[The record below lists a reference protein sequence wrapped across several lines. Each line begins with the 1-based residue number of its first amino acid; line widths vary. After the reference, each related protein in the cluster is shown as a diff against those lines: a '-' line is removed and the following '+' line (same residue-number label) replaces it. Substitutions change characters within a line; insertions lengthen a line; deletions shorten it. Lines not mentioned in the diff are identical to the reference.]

1 MFKKIL
7 PPSMIGIIGGGQLG
21 RMMAISARAM
31 GYRIAVLDPTPDSPC
46 GMLADVEIT
55 AAFDDKDAIRKLA
68 EISDVVT
75 YEFENIDYEAL
86 TWLEENAYL
95 PQGSRVLQA
104 TQHRVT
110 EKRAIEAAGLQVAP
124 YKEVHTREELMEA
137 VVELGYPA
145 VLKTCRFGYDG
156 KGQVVLKDETALE
169 QAAALLA
176 QGDCVLEKWIPFQK
190 EISVVVARGTDG
202 HIAAFPVAENE
213 HRENI
218 LYKSI
223 VPARVDEEVKVK
235 AIEYATAIADS
246 LGLIG
251 TLAVEM
257 FLLEDGT
264 IYINELAPRP
274 HNSGHFTIDACETS
288 QFEQHIRAI
297 CGLPLGKTTL
307 WKPVV
312 MVNLLGEHVECALE
326 QTSEY
331 EDVKLHLYGKKEN
344 KEKRKMGHITILAD
358 TMEQALEREAS
369 LQIWKTDER
378 RILT

>member
-7 PPSMIGIIGGGQLG
+7 PSSMIGIIGGGQLG
-21 RMMAISARAM
+21 RMMAIAARAM

-46 GMLADVEIT
+46 GQLADVEIT
-55 AAFDDKDAIRKLA
+55 AAFDDKEAIRKLA

-95 PQGSRVLQA
+95 PQGSLVLQA
-104 TQHRVT
+104 TQHRGT

-124 YKEVHTREELMEA
+124 YREVQTREELMEA
-137 VVELGYPA
+137 IEELGYPA

-169 QAAALLA
+169 QAAELLA
-176 QGDCVLEKWIPFQK
+176 HGECVLEKWIPFQK

-202 HIAAFPVAENE
+202 QIAAFPVAENE

-223 VPARVDEEVKVK
+223 VPARVDDEVKVK
-235 AIEYATAIADS
+235 ALAHAEALAES

-297 CGLPLGKTTL
+297 CGLPLGKTSL

-312 MVNLLGEHVECALE
+312 MVNLLGEHVEGALA
-326 QTSEY
+326 QTSDY
-331 EDVKLHLYGKKEN
+331 KDVKLHLYGKKEN

-358 TMEQALEREAS
+358 TMEQALGREAT
-369 LQIWKTDER
+369 LEIWKKDER

>member
-7 PPSMIGIIGGGQLG
+7 PSSMIGIIGGGQLG
-21 RMMAISARAM
+21 RMMAIAARAM

-46 GMLADVEIT
+46 GVLADVEIT
-55 AAFDDKDAIRKLA
+55 AAFDDKEAIRKLA

-104 TQHRVT
+104 TQHRGT

-124 YKEVHTREELMEA
+124 YREVQTREELMEA
-137 VVELGYPA
+137 IGELGYPS

-156 KGQVVLKDETALE
+156 KGQVVLKDEAALE
-169 QAAALLA
+169 QAAELLA
-176 QGDCVLEKWIPFQK
+176 HGECVLEKWILFQK

-202 HIAAFPVAENE
+202 QIAAFPVAENE

-223 VPARVDEEVKVK
+223 VPARVDDRVKVK
-235 AIEYATAIADS
+235 ALAHAEALAES

-297 CGLPLGKTTL
+297 CGLPLGKTSL

-312 MVNLLGEHVECALE
+312 MVNLLGEHVEGALA
-326 QTSEY
+326 QISDY
-331 EDVKLHLYGKKEN
+331 KDVKLHLYGKKEN

-358 TMEQALEREAS
+358 TMEQALGREAT
-369 LQIWKTDER
+369 LEIWKKDER